1 MLSLTTHIAAKY
13 PELLEGPYETRREVL
28 NSLTVK
34 TGSLL
39 GRKSRRLANMNPEQI
54 DLLKIKSK
62 KEREQLMISM
72 NNTGASK
79 QVDADRK
86 DNDKP
91 E

>member
-1 MLSLTTHIAAKY
+1 
-13 PELLEGPYETRREVL
+13 
-28 NSLTVK
+28 
-34 TGSLL
+34 
-39 GRKSRRLANMNPEQI
+39 MNPEQI
-54 DLLKIKSK
+54 DLLKINSK

>member
-1 MLSLTTHIAAKY
+1 M
-13 PELLEGPYETRREVL
+13 EVL
-28 NSLTVK
+28 NSLTEK
-34 TGSLL
+34 SGSILE
-39 GRKSRRLANMNPEQI
+39 RKSRRLANMNTEQI
-54 DLLKIKSK
+54 DLLKIRSK

-86 DNDKP
+86 DHDQP